1 MASRVNT
8 RFVILLVVGIV
19 GLLGMMLVAY
29 SVAFKSAADNMR
41 EGDRLLAEGNIKQAE
56 RAYSK
61 GVNKDTTN
69 VEYLNKW
76 IQSLEMLVPETE
88 TEYRDRFYTD
98 YSGAISKAATV
109 LRNDVDAH
117 ERQLELMY
125 KQLRSEYSRGLA
137 DRMIEQTTSSLG
149 FYSSGDGSVQ
159 PWERL
164 RRYRGIAITQIS
176 MRGGVLEDNS
186 VELAKE
192 DLQRALEVDPTDS
205 DSRIALMTLDLT
217 EVDRNAPRDDRA
229 ARINALRENLA
240 EADSYL
246 ASYPED
252 QRMRLQRLFLLIEL
266 DRRSLDQSQPPE
278 QQVEQLKELYVPRIV
293 TLNDIAESLQS
304 GSSDQLN
311 IQTLTLF
318 AGIENTI
325 DPPAQYVRS
334 RELLNKMVSD
344 NPESAEYLYYA
355 GQLAKDANATDD
367 ANKWFEQIQTLQ
379 VKPLSYEGLRQ
390 FSIQRLALL
399 RRAEIAVE
407 QAEVAVDETARAAA
421 VAKAI
426 QLRDQFSGMVS
437 EDNLAQVLLDGRI
450 ALAQDKTD
458 ESLRLFKKYND
469 QTQRSSPAGLWYE
482 GQVAKQ
488 LGQFGVAR
496 DALMQLIA
504 IDNSNR
510 KIAAMISLAQ
520 IEEQLQNLETAASY
534 YRDVLEVRP
543 TMQEVQGELDRVNM
557 LLNPE
562 LNDDPALAAI
572 YTSRRLRLG
581 DNDTTSDYAGAVE
594 YLREAVER
602 LEYEPRVARELASL
616 MLDSGD
622 IDGARVLIQESAR
635 RYPDDEALSGM
646 LRAME
651 SGNTDEILVSLIR
664 ESDRPELEKLIS
676 IAGVASNRGMYD
688 LLDETVAQLNSIAPD
703 DRRVLEFTF
712 ANALRKGDTEQAIQI
727 SKRPELTQVESISY
741 QARIA
746 VAQKQ
751 QDRAIELLNQ
761 AASSGTAD
769 VAIYQLLAML
779 QREKGDMSDSINS
792 FKQALAIRPDNSEV
806 IREYLLT
813 LTQMREYDQ
822 ALNEAR
828 RMQRYGTVDPV
839 FMNLWLTLE
848 SQFGG
853 VQGRDFATRQ
863 RERLLELNPNDPN
876 NAYQL
881 ARLYI
886 LSGKWNESRVIIDQ
900 LRSTN
905 DSLEFAELE
914 ATWYAE
920 QGMVDNKD
928 GLVLANEVFK
938 SYIESI
944 PGTVGP
950 EPYVLNSQF
959 MLSRGRP
966 DLALVA
972 ANEAVEHQSPETM
985 EGSVL
990 LGDLY
995 MRINNFSD
1003 AVKAYRSVVD
1013 AGADDEQ
1020 NTVRSRL
1027 VDSLVRLDRYEE
1039 AQEVYNGFPPSQSN
1053 DMITMLQGADIA
1065 KGMGNDQR
1073 AREILNNTVSAY
1085 PNNPLVFIKRAEM
1098 MIGDETLAND
1108 MLSDLGRAMELE
1120 PNNWRAYRVRAA
1132 GYFNLGRRDD
1142 ALEDLKTTI
1151 KLNPSLDRSIYA
1163 VLNELLAQPGR
1174 TSEAAGVA
1182 RDIISMRSDDANLM
1196 ARIGGLFASRKE
1208 WNYASEFYGMAWE
1221 KRHAPSDGAT
1231 YIDTLVRQSPP
1242 DANKANDV
1250 INQLAA
1256 MVGDINTNSGLLA
1269 AQALVLQARGRDD
1282 FAQQQITKAFD
1293 LSVTN
1298 NIELMNWANNIAR
1311 YFEDRPATEHIAY
1324 LETLKRR
1331 NSNPV
1336 IGQWL
1341 DFFIAQRLTRED
1353 TVPQRAFDMLIAMQ
1367 DSSYPAAIS
1376 TRSYRLHGT
1385 TLFSQK
1391 KYEEAAAVWRAGL
1404 ERFSDDW
1411 EMNNNLAYVL
1421 SSKLG
1426 KAQEALAYGEKG
1438 VAENI
1443 GLSEPY
1449 ETMAGIYIALGK
1461 YDEAQQMID
1470 TGSKFIKTVPARV
1483 TMLLTAG
1490 RLALKKGDRTDARSK
1505 IADARSVLRSAPES
1519 HPDLEQDIADFEQ
1532 ELNSEEN

>member
-76 IQSLEMLVPETE
+76 IESLEMLVPETE

-98 YSGAISKAATV
+98 YNGAISKAATV

-137 DRMIEQTTSSLG
+137 DRMIEQTTTTLG
-149 FYSSGDGSVQ
+149 FYSSGDGSIQ

-164 RRYRGIAITQIS
+164 RRYRGIAIAQIS
-176 MRGGVLEDNS
+176 MRSGVLEENKI
-186 VELAKE
+186 ELAKE
-192 DLQRALEVDPTDS
+192 DLGRALEVDPTDT
-205 DSRIALMTLDLT
+205 DSRIAMMTLDLT
-217 EVDRNAPRDDRA
+217 EVDRNAPREDRA
-229 ARINALRENLA
+229 ARIDVLRENLA
-240 EADSYL
+240 DAESYL
-246 ASYPED
+246 AQYPDD

-266 DRRSLDQSQPPE
+266 DRRSLNLNQTPE
-278 QQVEQLKELYVPRIV
+278 QQIEQLKALYVPRIEL
-293 TLNDIAESLQS
+293 LNDIADRLLA
-304 GSSDQLN
+304 GSSDQLD

-334 RELLNKMVSD
+334 RELLDKMVA
-344 NPESAEYLYYA
+344 NHPESAEFLYYA
-355 GQLAKDANATDD
+355 GQLAKDANATED
-367 ANKWFEQIQTLQ
+367 ANKWFEQISTLK

-407 QAEVAVDETARAAA
+407 QAEIAADDETRNAA
-421 VAKAI
+421 VARAT

-458 ESLRLFKKYND
+458 EALRLFRKYND
-469 QTQRSSPAGLWYE
+469 QTQRNNPTGLWYE

-543 TMQEVQGELDRVNM
+543 TMQEVQGELDRVNL

-562 LNDDPALAAI
+562 LNEDPALAAI
-572 YTSRRLRLG
+572 YTSRRMRLG
-581 DNDTTSDYAGAVE
+581 DDENPSDYAGAVE
-594 YLREAVER
+594 YLRDAVVR
-602 LEYEPRVARELASL
+602 LEYEPRVTRELASL

-622 IDGARVLIQESAR
+622 IDGARVLIQESAQ
-635 RYPDDEALSGM
+635 RYPDDEALAGM

-651 SGNTDEILVSLIR
+651 SGNTNEILVSLIR

-676 IAGVASNRGMYD
+676 IAGVASSRGMFE
-688 LLDETVAQLNSIAPD
+688 LLDDTVAQLNELAPN

-712 ANALRKGDTEQAIQI
+712 ANALRNGETERAIQI
-727 SKRPELTQVESISY
+727 SKRTDLTQVESISY

-751 QDRAIELLNQ
+751 QGRAIELLMQ

-779 QREKGDMSDSINS
+779 QREQGDMNNAINS

-813 LTQMREYDQ
+813 LTQMREYEQ
-822 ALNEAR
+822 ALNESR
-828 RMQRYGTVDPV
+828 RLQRYGTIDPV

-853 VQGRDFATRQ
+853 VQGREFATRQ
-863 RERLLELNPNDPN
+863 RERLLELNPNDTN
-876 NAYQL
+876 NSYQL

-886 LSGKWNESRVIIDQ
+886 QSEKWNESRAIIDQ
-900 LRSTN
+900 LRSTG
-905 DSLEFAELE
+905 DSLEYAELE

-920 QGMVDNKD
+920 QGIVNGKD
-928 GLVLANEVFK
+928 GLVIANDVFK
-938 SYIESI
+938 TYIGSMPE
-944 PGTVGP
+944 PVGP
-950 EPYVLNSQF
+950 EPYVMNSQF
-959 MLSRGRP
+959 MLARGRP

-972 ANEAVEHQSPETM
+972 ANEAVKHQSPQTM

-995 MRINNFSD
+995 MRINNYSD

-1020 NTVRSRL
+1020 HSVRSRL
-1027 VDSLVRLDRYEE
+1027 VDSLVRLERYAE

-1065 KGMGNDQR
+1065 KGMGDDNR
-1073 AREILNNTVSAY
+1073 AREILNNTVSAF
-1085 PNNPLVFIKRAEM
+1085 PNNPLVFIKRAEL
-1098 MIGDETLAND
+1098 MIGDESLAND
-1108 MLSDLGRAMELE
+1108 MLSDLSRAMELE

-1151 KLNPSLDRSIYA
+1151 RLNPSLDRSIYA
-1163 VLNELLAQPGR
+1163 VLNELLGQPGR
-1174 TSEAAGVA
+1174 AGEAAGVA
-1182 RDIISMRSDDANLM
+1182 RDIISMRADDANLM

-1242 DANKANDV
+1242 DANKANEV

-1256 MVGDINTNSGLLA
+1256 MVGDINNNSGLLA

-1293 LSVTN
+1293 LSVSN
-1298 NIELMNWANNIAR
+1298 NVELMNWANNLAR
-1311 YFEDRPATEHIAY
+1311 YFEGRPATEHVAY

-1353 TVPQRAFDMLIAMQ
+1353 TVPQRAFDLLIAMQ
-1367 DSSYPAAIS
+1367 DSSYPDAIS
-1376 TRSYRLHGT
+1376 LRSYRLHGT

-1391 KYEEAAAVWRAGL
+1391 KFEEAAAVWKAGI

-1426 KAQEALAYGEKG
+1426 KPDEALPYGEKG
-1438 VAENI
+1438 IAENI

-1461 YDEAQQMID
+1461 YDEAKQMID
-1470 TGSKFIKTVPARV
+1470 TGSNFIKTVPARI

-1490 RLALKKGDRTDARSK
+1490 RLALKTGDRTDAKSK
-1505 IADARSVLRSAPES
+1505 VADARSVLRSAPES

-1532 ELNSEEN
+1532 ELNSAEN